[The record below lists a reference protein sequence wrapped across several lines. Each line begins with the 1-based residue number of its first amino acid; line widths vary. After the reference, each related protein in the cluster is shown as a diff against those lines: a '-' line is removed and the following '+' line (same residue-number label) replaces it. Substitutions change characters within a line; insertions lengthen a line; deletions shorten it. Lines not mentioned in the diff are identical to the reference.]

1 MRGECK
7 NAGFSESFLFYKVQK
22 GQTDGACAAL
32 RFVFPNKKQ
41 SGGKVMKIKDFE
53 TLSRLIGGD
62 VRKQRSVLK
71 GQFHA
76 YIMRRMRWHA
86 RRYYYR
92 NRDKV
97 ITISLEDMNEDV
109 PDEQEAE
116 RMRCRELLIALQQEL
131 PHLTP
136 TERQIAQSLLKK
148 SCSDTAADMGLCNST
163 VYRTRRKIGKKVN
176 SWED

>member
-1 MRGECK
+1 
-7 NAGFSESFLFYKVQK
+7 
-22 GQTDGACAAL
+22 
-32 RFVFPNKKQ
+32 
-41 SGGKVMKIKDFE
+41 MKIKDFE

-136 TERQIAQSLLKK
+136 TER
-148 SCSDTAADMGLCNST
+148 
-163 VYRTRRKIGKKVN
+163 
-176 SWED
+176 

>member
-1 MRGECK
+1 MR
-7 NAGFSESFLFYKVQK
+7 L
-22 GQTDGACAAL
+22 
-32 RFVFPNKKQ
+32 
-41 SGGKVMKIKDFE
+41 KDFE

-62 VRKQRSVLK
+62 ARKQHSVLK

-97 ITISLEDMNEDV
+97 VVISLEDMNEDV
-109 PDEQEAE
+109 PDEKEEE

-148 SCSDTAADMGLCNST
+148 SCNEIAADTGLSNST
-163 VYRTRRKIGKKVN
+163 VYRARRKISNKVK

>member
-1 MRGECK
+1 MR
-7 NAGFSESFLFYKVQK
+7 L
-22 GQTDGACAAL
+22 
-32 RFVFPNKKQ
+32 
-41 SGGKVMKIKDFE
+41 KDFE

-62 VRKQRSVLK
+62 ARKQHSVLK

-97 ITISLEDMNEDV
+97 VVISLEDMNEDV
-109 PDEQEAE
+109 PDEKEEE

-148 SCSDTAADMGLCNST
+148 AATKLQRIRGSAIQPCTERAVKFPIRLNRGRIEN
-163 VYRTRRKIGKKVN
+163 VQL
-176 SWED
+176 

>member
-1 MRGECK
+1 M
-7 NAGFSESFLFYKVQK
+7 Q
-22 GQTDGACAAL
+22 
-32 RFVFPNKKQ
+32 
-41 SGGKVMKIKDFE
+41 IKDFE

-62 VRKQRSVLK
+62 VRKQRSTLK

-148 SCSDTAADMGLCNST
+148 SCNETAADTGFSNST
-163 VYRTRRKIGKKVN
+163 VYRTRSRIGKKVN

>member
-1 MRGECK
+1 MR
-7 NAGFSESFLFYKVQK
+7 
-22 GQTDGACAAL
+22 
-32 RFVFPNKKQ
+32 
-41 SGGKVMKIKDFE
+41 IKDFE

-62 VRKQRSVLK
+62 VRKQRSTLK

-86 RRYYYR
+86 KRYYYR

-97 ITISLEDMNEDV
+97 VTISLEDMNEDV

-116 RMRCRELLIALQQEL
+116 RMRCRELLIA
-131 PHLTP
+131 
-136 TERQIAQSLLKK
+136 QSLLKK
-148 SCSDTAADMGLCNST
+148 SCNEIAADTGLCNST

>member
-1 MRGECK
+1 MR
-7 NAGFSESFLFYKVQK
+7 
-22 GQTDGACAAL
+22 
-32 RFVFPNKKQ
+32 
-41 SGGKVMKIKDFE
+41 IKDFE

-148 SCSDTAADMGLCNST
+148 AATILQRIWGFAILPCTERAAKSAKRLTRGRIKKCAALITISAVRKSVMRTISCGWSLTITAQ
-163 VYRTRRKIGKKVN
+163 
-176 SWED
+176 

>member
-1 MRGECK
+1 MR
-7 NAGFSESFLFYKVQK
+7 
-22 GQTDGACAAL
+22 
-32 RFVFPNKKQ
+32 
-41 SGGKVMKIKDFE
+41 IKDFE

-62 VRKQRSVLK
+62 VRKQHSVLK

-86 RRYYYR
+86 KRYYYR
-92 NRDKV
+92 KRDKV

-109 PDEQEAE
+109 PDEQEEE

-148 SCSDTAADMGLCNST
+148 SCNETAAAMELCNST
-163 VYRTRRKIGKKVN
+163 VYRTRRKIGKRLTRGRIKKCAALITISAVRK
-176 SWED
+176 SVMRTISCGWSPTITAQ